1 MTWMNTSQTYGF
13 VAKALH
19 WLVALLVLLMLMIG
33 IAMGVDYIPEGWHG
47 WVYNLHKSLGIVV
60 LFVMLTRLIWRLV
73 NYQPP
78 LPDSVPLLQRWL
90 AWLNHWALYIALLI
104 MPLSGWLMA
113 TASGHI
119 PYFFWLFHWSFPLV
133 GLNEQLASWMVSV
146 HYYTA
151 WVLGGLIMLH
161 VLAALKHALIEKD
174 GVVQR
179 ML

>member
-1 MTWMNTSQTYGF
+1 MTLRNSQTAYGV
-13 VAKALH
+13 VAKSFH
-19 WLVALLVLLMLMIG
+19 WLIAFLVVVMLVIG
-33 IAMGVDYIPEGWHG
+33 IGMAYVPSVWQGF
-47 WVYNLHKSLGIVV
+47 VYNLHKSLGIVV
-60 LFVMLTRLIWRLV
+60 LFVMLARLIWRLAS
-73 NYQPP
+73 YQPP
-78 LPDSVPLLQRWL
+78 LPDSLPLSQRWL
-90 AWLNHWALYIALLI
+90 AWLNHWALYMALLI

-133 GLNEQLASWMVSV
+133 GLDQQLASWMVSI

-151 WVLGGLIMLH
+151 WVLGGLITLH